1 MEIFASVT
9 GQKLKVATNQKILAP
24 GTQNFIKFTFSFSE
38 DWNELKVFAQFRQN
52 DTAYNKYLDENNS
65 VFLPHEIG
73 GGICTLMLYGTKDNV
88 IATTNCLTFTV
99 DKDNYIADANS
110 TEISTSLYAQLLA
123 EVKKAASS
131 AGTRQTQ
138 EIILSDADFSY
149 STTDTGSVSTSGE
162 LVVSKDGYGKIPL
175 GVEIKSLS
183 FFYKATGEDVGKWYD
198 SREIYNETYYCKID
212 FYKTFASSSNSQVT
226 VLASCFCSAADESDI
241 ASIPLGIL
249 FYNLA
254 SKLKVTYYID

>member
-1 MEIFASVT
+1 MEIFVSVT

-38 DWNELKVFAQFRQN
+38 DWNELKVFAQFKQN

-138 EIILSDADFSY
+138 EVILDGNDIHFSADEVGSE
-149 STTDTGSVSTSGE
+149 STFGV
-162 LVVSKDGYGKIPL
+162 LQVGKFAHGQIPL
-175 GVEIKSLS
+175 GVEIKSIS
-183 FFYKATGEDVGKWYD
+183 FFYKANGEETGKWYD
-198 SREIYNETYYCKID
+198 SRELSNEVYYYKVD
-212 FYKTFASSSNSQVT
+212 FYKTYASSSDPLIT
-226 VLASCFCSAADESDI
+226 ILASCFCSADNTYLSD
-241 ASIPLGIL
+241 APLGIIFADL
-249 FYNLA
+249 S